1 MSEIDAM
8 KYAGEVLRKLIK
20 DNYKSQEDFAF
31 EFGTDIRNVSRW
43 INNGIN
49 KVSTLQELA
58 ERFNVL
64 LKYFLPD

>member
-58 ERFNVL
+58 ERFNVP

>member
-58 ERFNVL
+58 ERFSVP

>member
-49 KVSTLQELA
+49 KVSTLQELS
-58 ERFNVL
+58 ERFNVP

>member
-1 MSEIDAM
+1 MSEMDAM

-43 INNGIN
+43 INNGLN

-58 ERFNVL
+58 ERFNVP

>member
-31 EFGTDIRNVSRW
+31 EFGTDIRKVSRW

-58 ERFNVL
+58 ERFNAP

>member
-1 MSEIDAM
+1 MSEMDAM

-58 ERFNVL
+58 ERFNVP